1 VTRSPDGTPRLTP
14 VGRRRSEAHR
24 RLRVRRRQGDV
35 KGNGWRLV
43 GNHGVHA
50 PIDGFQTH
58 VQQPG
63 WGQRTVFRGNHLSVG
78 GRGYGFRIAAASH
91 DTVVACDNDVRDA
104 GKGASNIR
112 CTP

>member
-1 VTRSPDGTPRLTP
+1 MLFRSP
-14 VGRRRSEAHR
+14 V
-24 RLRVRRRQGDV
+24 
-35 KGNGWRLV
+35 
-43 GNHGVHA
+43 
-50 PIDGFQTH
+50 DGFQTH

-63 WGQRTVFRGNHLSVG
+63 WGQRAVFRGNHIAVG
-78 GRGYGFRIAAASH
+78 GRGYGFRIAADSH